1 MNIDKPKKEKIS
13 KKAIVLYTSA
23 IVICI
28 IAGIIIY
35 FAQRY
40 GDGKSSLLP
49 FIDPVISNNE
59 EDEKNAAKKEEFD
72 KIFTNDFKTN
82 DSKYANIV
90 YTYYENQEALEN
102 NYNLDINIP
111 YINIKNDTIAKYNE
125 EISETFINKANDVLK
140 TMNKNIIYT
149 VQYAAIV
156 ENDILSVIIKSNL
169 KEGTNPQRLIILT
182 YNYDLKNNKEVTL
195 QETIQQKNLK
205 ESDVQNQIYGEI
217 KSQQEKVNDLKDL
230 GYNIFERDFNNDMY
244 KISNT
249 EEFFIKDGNI
259 YIIYAYGNDA
269 LTSEM
274 DLIII

>member
-1 MNIDKPKKEKIS
+1 MNIEKPKKEKMS
-13 KKAIVLYTSA
+13 KKAIILYVSA
-23 IVICI
+23 LVICI

-35 FAQRY
+35 FVQRY

-49 FIDPVISNNE
+49 FIDPVISENK
-59 EDEKNAAKKEEFD
+59 EDEEKAAKKEQFEE
-72 KIFTNDFKTN
+72 IFTNDFKTD

-111 YINIKNDTIAKYNE
+111 YINIKNDTIAKYNK
-125 EISETFINKANDVLK
+125 EISETFINKADDVLK
-140 TMNKNIIYT
+140 TMNRNIIYT
-149 VQYAAIV
+149 VQYAAII

-169 KEGTNPQRLIILT
+169 KEGANPQRLIILT
-182 YNYDLKNNKEVTL
+182 YNYDLKNKKEVTL
-195 QETIQQKNLK
+195 QETIQRKGLK
-205 ESDVQNQIYGEI
+205 ESDIQSEIYNEI
-217 KSQQEKVNDLKDL
+217 KEQQNKVDDLKEL
-230 GYNIFERDFNNDMY
+230 GYSIFERNLNSDMY
-244 KISNT
+244 NISNT
-249 EEFFIKDGNI
+249 KEFFVKDGTI

>member
-1 MNIDKPKKEKIS
+1 MNIEKPKKEKIS
-13 KKAIVLYTSA
+13 KKAIILYISA
-23 IVICI
+23 LIICI

-59 EDEKNAAKKEEFD
+59 QNETNATKKEEFD
-72 KIFTNDFKTN
+72 KIFTNNLKVDN
-82 DSKYANIV
+82 SKYTNIV

-111 YINIKNDTIAKYNE
+111 YINIKNNTIAKYNE
-125 EISETFINKANDVLK
+125 EISKTFINKANDVLK
-140 TMNKNIIYT
+140 TMNRNIIYT
-149 VQYAAIV
+149 VEYSAVV
-156 ENDILSVIIKSNL
+156 ENDILSIIIKSNL

-195 QETIQQKNLK
+195 QETIQKRNIK
-205 ESDVQNQIYGEI
+205 ESDVQNQIYEEI
-217 KSQQEKVNDLKDL
+217 KSQQDKVNDLKEL
-230 GYNIFERDFNNDMY
+230 GYNIFERDLNNDMY

-249 EEFFIKDGNI
+249 EEFFIKDGTI

-269 LTSEM
+269 LTSEI